1 MYMCIFLFQGDP
13 VEFLSWL
20 LNTLHYALCAGK
32 RKLKSQVYQ
41 TFQGEMKIYTR
52 KLPPPTEV
60 NTFTYMYI
68 AVFLIHK
75 CTWTCTCTCTH
86 VHVYTRTTCSCINVC
101 KYTLYY
107 YMYYYIVHV
116 IHIHVIIIVYNH
128 LLFTLE

>member
-1 MYMCIFLFQGDP
+1 MYMYMCIFLSQGDP

-60 NTFTYMYI
+60 NTCTYI
-68 AVFLIHK
+68 AVFLIHT
-75 CTWTCTCTCTH
+75 CTCTCTCTH
-86 VHVYTRTTCSCINVC
+86 VHVQC
-101 KYTLYY
+101 TLYIDY
-107 YMYYYIVHV
+107 YTCTCMYTCTCTMYIVH
-116 IHIHVIIIVYNH
+116 
-128 LLFTLE
+128 